1 MDAPETVIELV
12 ERFARQREAYRSG
25 DYNEARLRREF
36 LDPFFGALGWDMDN
50 KRGYAEPYKD
60 VIHEDSI
67 KVGGGTKAPDYCF
80 RIGATRKFFVEAKKP
95 AVNIKEDT
103 SPAYQVR
110 RYAWTAKLPL
120 SILTDFEEFA
130 VYDCRIRPHA
140 EDKASAA
147 RTMYLTFE
155 DYATKW
161 DEIAG
166 TFSHD
171 AVLKGSFDQYAE
183 KGKGKRGTT
192 EVDDAF
198 LEEIERWRE
207 ELARNIADRN
217 SALTQHDL
225 NFAVQRTIDRI
236 VFLRICEDRGVEEY
250 GRLRTLMEGPGVYS
264 RLVERFHRA
273 DERYNSG
280 LFHFSRGRDRA
291 EAHDELTP
299 DLKLDDKVLRNIL
312 GSVYYPTSPYE
323 FSVLPADI
331 LGQVYER
338 FLGKVIR
345 LTLAHH
351 AKIEEKPEVRKAGG
365 VYYTPSYIVDYIVES
380 TLGKILAERSP
391 ADPKPI
397 RIVDPACG
405 SGSFLLGAYQRL
417 LDWHLEFYVGSNPE
431 KLSAQKHPPVFRG
444 RHGEWRLTAQ
454 KKKEVLLGS
463 VFGVD
468 IDAQAIEV
476 SKLSLLLKV
485 LEGETDESVNA
496 ALKLFHDRALPD
508 LGRNIRHGNSLVGPD
523 FRTFGQMELP
533 ALGDGA
539 DEFDWEKAFPEAFK
553 DGGFDVVIG
562 NPPYLSFA
570 GRQAVEIPDK
580 VRDYYYGTY
589 ETYQSAAWPTA
600 HSLFLERS
608 LKKISRRYVSFIVPD
623 QVGHLV
629 GYGSVREIA
638 ARAGGI
644 VEVRYWGEHV
654 FKGVTTP
661 ALTFVVDRERRGCE
675 TTVYGK
681 DGSKAAGTVTG
692 AQPWVFSASADLI
705 ARLREGATS
714 LAELVGD
721 CGIRTTAAKEQVA
734 ELSEA
739 KGKFV
744 PALEGK
750 RVQRYRCDPP
760 EIAVRLDSRKPLHLG
775 KEGRAKSAAFLI
787 RQTAAYP
794 IVGPHEH
801 TPYFRNSL
809 LGLFESE
816 DKSGPHLHYY
826 VALLNSRLLRFLYM
840 ETTREAQQKAFPQVK
855 LGALRGLPIRP
866 IDLRKPED
874 RRRHDELVKLVDEAL
889 SLQKRGANEKNP
901 IRKEALQRA
910 FEAVDG
916 ELDRRV
922 FALYD
927 LSKDEIELVE
937 SRLAVL
943 LPREGETP
951 PSWRPEESKPVGGPK
966 RAQPEKTEKRKKA
979 ASGGEG

>member
-1 MDAPETVIELV
+1 MDAPKTVIELV
-12 ERFARQREAYRSG
+12 ERFARQRDAYRSG
-25 DYNEARLRREF
+25 DYNEARLQREF

-60 VIHEDSI
+60 VVHEDSI

-80 RIGATRKFFVEAKKP
+80 RIGGTRKFFVEAKKP
-95 AVNIKEDT
+95 AVNIKHDVQ
-103 SPAYQVR
+103 PAYQLR

-120 SILTDFEEFA
+120 SIVTDFEEFA
-130 VYDCRIRPHA
+130 VYDCRVRPHA
-140 EDKASAA
+140 EDRASTA

-155 DYATKW
+155 DYAAKW
-161 DEIAG
+161 SEIAG
-166 TFSHD
+166 TFSYD
-171 AVLKGSFDQYAE
+171 AIVKGSFDAYAE

-207 ELARNIADRN
+207 DLARNLAERN
-217 SALTQHDL
+217 PALTQRDL

-250 GRLRTLMEGPGVYS
+250 GRLRTLTGGPGVYR

-280 LFHFSRGRDRA
+280 LFHFTRERDRS

-299 DLKLDDKVLRNIL
+299 NLKLDDKVLRDIL
-312 GSVYYPTSPYE
+312 GSIYYPTSPYE

-345 LTLAHH
+345 LTPAHR
-351 AKIEEKPEVRKAGG
+351 AKVEEKPEVRKAGG
-365 VYYTPSYIVDYIVES
+365 VYYTPSYVVDYIVKN
-380 TLGKILAERSP
+380 TLGKLLTERSP
-391 ADPKPI
+391 ADAKPV

-405 SGSFLLGAYQRL
+405 SGSFLIVAYQRL
-417 LDWHLEFYVGSNPE
+417 LDWHLEFYVGKNPE
-431 KLSAQKHPPVFRG
+431 KLSRQRHSPIFRG

-454 KKKEVLLGS
+454 KKKEILLS
-463 VFGVD
+463 SIFGVD

-496 ALKLFHDRALPD
+496 TLKLFHDRALPD
-508 LGRNIRHGNSLVGPD
+508 LGRNIQHGNTLIGPD
-523 FRTFGQMELP
+523 FRTFGQMELLSFDSSVS
-533 ALGDGA
+533 A
-539 DEFDWEKAFPEAFK
+539 FDWEKAFPDAFK

-562 NPPYLSFA
+562 NPPYLSYA
-570 GRQAVEIPDK
+570 GRQAVEIPD
-580 VRDYYYGTY
+580 RERSYYYGTY
-589 ETYQSAAWPTA
+589 ETLKGDAWPTA

-629 GYGSVREIA
+629 GYGSVREVA
-638 ARAGGI
+638 ERAGGI

-654 FKGVTTP
+654 FKNVTTP
-661 ALTFVVDRERRGCE
+661 ALTLVVDKERRGCE
-675 TTVYGK
+675 TTIYSK
-681 DGSKAAGTVTG
+681 DGGKTAGTVKG
-692 AQPWVFSASADLI
+692 VQPWVFSPSTDLI
-705 ARLREGATS
+705 TRLREGATS
-714 LAELVGD
+714 LGDLVGD
-721 CGIRTTAAKEQVA
+721 CGIRTTSKKDQVV

-739 KGKFV
+739 KGRFV

-760 EIAVRLDSRKPLHLG
+760 EIAVRLDSRKPLQLG
-775 KEGRAKSAAFLI
+775 KEGRAKSATFLI

-809 LGLFESE
+809 LGLFTPEE
-816 DKSGPHLHYY
+816 KNAPHVNYL
-826 VALLNSRLLRFLYM
+826 VALLNSRLLRFVYM

-855 LGALRGLPIRP
+855 KGALQGLPIRA
-866 IDLRKPED
+866 IDLGKPD
-874 RRRHDELVKLVDEAL
+874 DKRRHDDLVRLVDEAL
-889 SLQKRGANEKNP
+889 SLYKRAAREKNP
-901 IRKEALQRA
+901 IRIETLQRA
-910 FEAVDG
+910 FDTADAEI
-916 ELDRRV
+916 DRQV
-922 FALYD
+922 FALYG
-927 LSKDEIELVE
+927 LSPGEVELVE
-937 SRLAVL
+937 DRLASL
-943 LPREGETP
+943 LPNEGETP
-951 PSWRPEESKPVGGPK
+951 PSWRPGESKPVGGPK
-966 RAQPEKTEKRKKA
+966 RARPKDSSKRRKA
-979 ASGGEG
+979 ASDDAG

>member
-1 MDAPETVIELV
+1 MDAPETVLELV
-12 ERFARQREAYRSG
+12 ERFRRQREAYRSG

-95 AVNIKEDT
+95 AVNIKDDM

-155 DYATKW
+155 DYAERW
-161 DEIAG
+161 QDIAG
-166 TFSHD
+166 TFSHE
-171 AVLKGSFDQYAE
+171 AVLKGSFDAYAE
-183 KGKGKRGTT
+183 SGKGKRGTT

-217 SALTQHDL
+217 PALTQHDL

-250 GRLRTLMEGPGVYS
+250 GKLKSLIDGPGVYR

-280 LFHFSRGRDRA
+280 LFHFSNAKDRA

-299 DLKLDDKVLRNIL
+299 DLKLDDKILRNIL
-312 GSVYYPTSPYE
+312 GSVYYPASPYE

-345 LTLAHH
+345 LTPAHH

-365 VYYTPSYIVDYIVES
+365 VYYTPSYVVDYIVEN
-380 TLGKILAERSP
+380 TLGKLLAERSP
-391 ADPKPI
+391 ADPNPV

-405 SGSFLLGAYQRL
+405 SGSFLLVAYQRL
-417 LDWHLEFYVGSNPE
+417 LDWHLESYLSRDPE
-431 KLSAQKHPPVFRG
+431 KLSKQKNPPVFRG

-454 KKKEVLLGS
+454 RKKEILLS
-463 VFGVD
+463 SIFGVD

-485 LEGETDESVNA
+485 LEGETDETVNA

-508 LGRNIRHGNSLVGPD
+508 LGRNIRHGNSLIGPD
-523 FRTFGQMELP
+523 YRTFGQLELP
-533 ALGDGA
+533 AFDDDIA
-539 DEFDWEKAFPEAFK
+539 EFDWEKTFPAAFK

-580 VRDYYYGTY
+580 VRAYYYGTY
-589 ETYQSAAWPTA
+589 EAYQSAAWPTA

-608 LKKISRRYVSFIVPD
+608 LKKIARRYVSFIVPD

-638 ARAGGI
+638 AREGGI
-644 VEVRYWGEHV
+644 AEVRYWGEHV

-661 ALTFVVDRERRGCE
+661 ALTFVVDKGRRGCE
-675 TTVYGK
+675 TTVFGK
-681 DGSKAAGTVTG
+681 DGSTAVGTLTG
-692 AQPWVFSASADLI
+692 AQPWVFSPSADLI

-714 LAELVGD
+714 VGELVGD
-721 CGIRTTAAKEQVA
+721 CGIRTTAAKDQVVD
-734 ELSEA
+734 LSDA

-775 KEGRAKSAAFLI
+775 KEGRAKSAVFLI

-809 LGLFESE
+809 LGLFEPV
-816 DKSGPHLHYY
+816 DKIGPHLHFF
-826 VALLNSRLLRFLYM
+826 VALLNSRLLRFVYM

-855 LGALRGLPIRP
+855 LAALRGLPIRTV
-866 IDLRKPED
+866 DLAKSED
-874 RRRHDELVKLVDEAL
+874 KRHHDELVKLVDEAL
-889 SLQKRGANEKNP
+889 SMQKREAQEKNP
-901 IRKEALQRA
+901 IRKETLQRA
-910 FEAVDG
+910 FEALDA
-916 ELDRRV
+916 EIDRRV
-922 FALYD
+922 FALYG
-927 LSKDEIELVE
+927 LSKEEIELVE
-937 SRLAVL
+937 RRLAVL
-943 LPREGETP
+943 LPSEGERP
-951 PSWRPEESKPVGGPK
+951 KSWRPAESKPVGGPK
-966 RAQPEKTEKRKKA
+966 RAHPKEPAKPKKA
-979 ASGGEG
+979 SSDDAG